1 MLKFQE
7 AIKHVSGSAPIS
19 TSSETLIARR
29 YVLQQ
34 KLGRGSFGTVYLV
47 SDKKAKQGEELKVL
61 KEISVG
67 DLKPNETVE
76 ANLEAQL
83 LSKLDHPAIV
93 KFYASF
99 VERESFCIIT
109 EYCEGRDLDC
119 KIQEY
124 KEAGKIFTESQII
137 EWFIQLLLGVNYMHE
152 RRILHRDLKAKNIF
166 LKNNLLKIAILLVKF
181 ISNFFFFFTSSK
193 HSFI

>member
-1 MLKFQE
+1 MGL
-7 AIKHVSGSAPIS
+7 
-19 TSSETLIARR
+19 R
-29 YVLQQ
+29 
-34 KLGRGSFGTVYLV
+34 
-47 SDKKAKQGEELKVL
+47 KVL

-152 RRILHRDLKAKNIF
+152 RYS
-166 LKNNLLKIAILLVKF
+166 NLLFHMKPVRCDMTKQTCIG
-181 ISNFFFFFTSSK
+181 
-193 HSFI
+193 